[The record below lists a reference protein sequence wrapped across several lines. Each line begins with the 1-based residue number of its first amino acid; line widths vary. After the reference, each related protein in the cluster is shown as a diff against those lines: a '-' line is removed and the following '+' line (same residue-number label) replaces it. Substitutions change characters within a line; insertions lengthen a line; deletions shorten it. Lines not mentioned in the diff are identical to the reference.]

1 MVLGPWQTKHPNYA
15 DSSFGIAINALRECQ
30 KKKALRDTHGRELH
44 MMSILVEPRKE
55 AYSELRKFA
64 QKESTANFEV
74 HALTGEFIDNIAR
87 IDRIIENSN
96 LNPFRF
102 VFLDPTGWA
111 QIPMRSLQTF
121 LSNRSCEVLINLMTG
136 HIIRFLDE
144 PDRAESYNDL
154 FGRSG
159 VLDILQQTPRDE
171 RTELAV
177 QEYCG
182 SLRMLCNFKYAS
194 AAVILKP
201 AEEKIGYFL
210 VYGTKHPRG
219 IEVFKAAELKAAKIQ
234 AEVRHETHV
243 RKTGQPT
250 FLFDDAPPS
259 SRLSSDLRNRYLEK
273 AHDRILSILASH
285 PKQTKILYE
294 DVLCEAM
301 AFPLVSPDDV
311 INCLRALEPD
321 VEIQLTGTGRRRK
334 PNPLEEDLVVIV
346 NPAAV
351 SQTGRARLSRLR

>member
-1 MVLGPWQTKHPNYA
+1 
-15 DSSFGIAINALRECQ
+15 
-30 KKKALRDTHGRELH
+30 
-44 MMSILVEPRKE
+44 
-55 AYSELRKFA
+55 
-64 QKESTANFEV
+64 
-74 HALTGEFIDNIAR
+74 
-87 IDRIIENSN
+87 
-96 LNPFRF
+96 
-102 VFLDPTGWA
+102 
-111 QIPMRSLQTF
+111 
-121 LSNRSCEVLINLMTG
+121 
-136 HIIRFLDE
+136 
-144 PDRAESYNDL
+144 
-154 FGRSG
+154 
-159 VLDILQQTPRDE
+159 
-171 RTELAV
+171 
-177 QEYCG
+177 
-182 SLRMLCNFKYAS
+182 MLCNFKYAS